1 MFELTSPTLATL
13 ISVTPRTEIHGE
25 DRVFAISLG
34 IKITAPNTILDG
46 LSPTLRQTLY
56 KAVEGQEQ
64 LPGVEESTPLLRTRG
79 IDLLSLAG
87 KPEGWTL
94 TVDHGIDE
102 GDPITLGGCKVDHFK
117 VDPHEGGT
125 VDLMFRIGSTDIDA
139 TEAGLLCSKLSQEIS
154 IQLTA
159 PERPADAI
167 DASSS
172 ADDLP
177 PTAGDLFAAEHD
189 GPEDGEDWPF
199 PGDPASSSLE
209 APR

>member
-87 KPEGWTL
+87 KLEGWTL

-177 PTAGDLFAAEHD
+177 PTAGDLFAAEHG
-189 GPEDGEDWPF
+189 GPEGGEDWPF